1 MFGLDVPPHVSY
13 GSAMAVPTGRYRL
26 GTKSGRIVLR
36 TYRDGL
42 AATAGHDLII
52 DLPSWSGDL
61 TVDDDKAPKAL
72 EVHIDIGALKIR
84 DGTGGLKPL
93 TDRDRNEIATT
104 TRRLLGT
111 ERHPEAVF
119 TATRFEFSGD
129 SGVIE
134 GNLSLRG
141 VSRPFRLQ
149 VAQSDLG
156 TYRGTGTVVQ
166 SAYGI
171 KPYTAFFGALKVRDT
186 VDVEVEATIPA
197 SGDDRA

>member
-1 MFGLDVPPHVSY
+1 
-13 GSAMAVPTGRYRL
+13 MAVPTGRYRL

-52 DLPSWSGDL
+52 DLPSWSGEL
-61 TVDDDKAPKAL
+61 TVDDDKAPEAL
-72 EVHIDIGALKIR
+72 EVHIDIGALRIR

-93 TDRDRNEIATT
+93 TDRDRNEIANT
-104 TRRLLGT
+104 TRRLLAT
-111 ERHPEAVF
+111 ERYPEAVF
-119 TATRFEFSGD
+119 TATRFDFNGE

-149 VAQSDLG
+149 VAQSELG
-156 TYRGTGTVVQ
+156 TYQGTGTVVQ

-186 VDVEVEATIPA
+186 VDVEVEVTVRAP
-197 SGDDRA
+197 GDDTA

>member
-1 MFGLDVPPHVSY
+1 
-13 GSAMAVPTGRYRL
+13 MAVPTGRYRL

-52 DLPSWSGDL
+52 DVPGWSGEL
-61 TVDDDKAPKAL
+61 TVDDDKAPEAL
-72 EVHIDIGALKIR
+72 EVRIDIGALTVR

-93 TDRDRNEIATT
+93 TDRDRREIATT
-104 TRRLLGT
+104 ARRLLSS

-119 TATRFEFSGD
+119 TATRFELNGD
-129 SGVIE
+129 TGVIE

-149 VAQSDLG
+149 VAQTEMG
-156 TYRGTGTVVQ
+156 RYRGTGTVVQ

-197 SGDDRA
+197 PGDDKA

>member
-1 MFGLDVPPHVSY
+1 
-13 GSAMAVPTGRYRL
+13 MAVPTGRYRL

-52 DLPSWSGDL
+52 DLPSWSGEL
-61 TVDDDKAPKAL
+61 AVDDDKAPEAL
-72 EVHIDIGALKIR
+72 EIRIDIGALSVR

-93 TDRDRNEIATT
+93 TDRDRREIATT
-104 TRRLLGT
+104 ARRLLST
-111 ERHPEAVF
+111 EQHPEAVF
-119 TATRFEFSGD
+119 TATRFELGGET
-129 SGVIE
+129 GVIE
-134 GNLSLRG
+134 GNLSLKG

-149 VAQSDLG
+149 VTQSEMG
-156 TYRGTGTVVQ
+156 TYLGTGTVVQ

-197 SGDDRA
+197 PEDETA

>member
-1 MFGLDVPPHVSY
+1 
-13 GSAMAVPTGRYRL
+13 MAVPTGRYRL

-42 AATAGHDLII
+42 AATAGHDLVI
-52 DLPSWSGDL
+52 DLPSWSGEL
-61 TVDDDKAPKAL
+61 TVDDDKAPEAL
-72 EVHIDIGALKIR
+72 EVHVDIGALKVR

-93 TDRDRNEIATT
+93 TDRDRNEIANTA
-104 TRRLLGT
+104 RRLLAT

-119 TATRFEFSGD
+119 TATRFEFSGE

-134 GNLSLRG
+134 GDLSLKG

-149 VAQSDLG
+149 VTQSDLG

-186 VDVEVEATIPA
+186 VDVEVEATIAAP
-197 SGDDRA
+197 GDDKA

>member
-1 MFGLDVPPHVSY
+1 
-13 GSAMAVPTGRYRL
+13 MAVPTGRYRL

-42 AATAGHDLII
+42 AATAGHDLVI
-52 DLPSWSGDL
+52 DLPSWSGEF
-61 TVDDDKAPKAL
+61 TVDDDKAPEAL
-72 EVHIDIGALKIR
+72 EVHIDIGALKVR

-104 TRRLLGT
+104 ARRLLST
-111 ERHPEAVF
+111 EQHPEAVF
-119 TATRFEFSGD
+119 TATRFEFSGE

-134 GNLSLRG
+134 GNLSLKG

-149 VAQSDLG
+149 VTQSDLG

-197 SGDDRA
+197 SGDDTA

>member
-1 MFGLDVPPHVSY
+1 
-13 GSAMAVPTGRYRL
+13 MAVPTGRYRL

-52 DLPSWSGDL
+52 DLPSWSAEL
-61 TVDDDKAPKAL
+61 TVDDDKAPEAL
-72 EVHIDIGALKIR
+72 EVRIDIGALSVR

-93 TDRDRNEIATT
+93 TDRDRREIATT
-104 TRRLLGT
+104 ARRLLST
-111 ERHPEAVF
+111 EQHPEAVF
-119 TATRFEFSGD
+119 TATRFELAGET
-129 SGVIE
+129 GVIE
-134 GNLSLRG
+134 GNLSLKG

-149 VAQSDLG
+149 VAQSEMGRYL
-156 TYRGTGTVVQ
+156 GTGTVVQ

-197 SGDDRA
+197 PGDDTA

>member
-1 MFGLDVPPHVSY
+1 
-13 GSAMAVPTGRYRL
+13 MAVPTGRYRL

-42 AATAGHDLII
+42 AATAGHDLVI
-52 DLPSWSGDL
+52 DLPSWSGEL
-61 TVDDDKAPKAL
+61 TVDDDKAPEAL
-72 EVHIDIGALKIR
+72 EVHVDIGALKVR

-104 TRRLLGT
+104 ARRLLAT
-111 ERHPEAVF
+111 EQHPEAVF
-119 TATRFEFSGD
+119 TATRFEFSGE

-134 GNLSLRG
+134 GNLSLKG

-149 VAQSDLG
+149 VTQSDLG

-186 VDVEVEATIPA
+186 VDVEVEVEATIPA
-197 SGDDRA
+197 SGDDTA

>member
-1 MFGLDVPPHVSY
+1 VDVPPQLSY
-13 GSAMAVPTGRYRL
+13 GFAMAVPTGRYRL

-52 DLPSWSGDL
+52 DLPSWSGEL
-61 TVDDDKAPKAL
+61 TVDDDKAPEAL
-72 EVHIDIGALKIR
+72 EVRVDIAALSVR
-84 DGTGGLKPL
+84 EGTGGLKPL
-93 TDRDRNEIATT
+93 TDRDRHEIATT
-104 TRRLLGT
+104 ARRLLAT
-111 ERHPEAVF
+111 EQHPEAVF
-119 TATRFEFSGD
+119 TATRFELGGET
-129 SGVIE
+129 GVIE
-134 GNLSLRG
+134 GNLSLKG

-149 VAQSDLG
+149 VAHTEMG

-197 SGDDRA
+197 PGDDTA